1 VQGHRRIDI
10 LVQIKEKGVHK
21 MSRYVQYQTEN
32 GGIVLVEVENG
43 EEDIQSGV
51 VRAGRLGDK
60 LQDTVV
66 ETQTRFE
73 DAMETVRHSAQ
84 TIIKK
89 IKGLSDP
96 PDEVEVIFGLKAV
109 GEFGNMAVA
118 KAGVEAN
125 YTVKLTWKREQK
137 TADK

>member
-1 VQGHRRIDI
+1 
-10 LVQIKEKGVHK
+10 

-32 GGIVLVEVENG
+32 GGIVLVEVEDG

-73 DAMETVRHSAQ
+73 DAMDTVHHSAQ

-89 IKGLSDP
+89 IRGLSDP

-109 GEFGNMAVA
+109 GEFGNLAVA

-125 YTVKLTWKREQK
+125 YTVKLIWKREQK
-137 TADK
+137 TADKR